1 MLYICGKNY
10 NKYGLD
16 QRSQHIINLG
26 DISMHVKGR
35 EIKPLK
41 INESFHITYKSSFI
55 GYYGITEE
63 VKKFALANQ
72 NKNLLLIIADHIS
85 NADLI
90 ALKNEKNIIL
100 HDKNLYVVSDDL
112 IVDGNN
118 KKTYTFGDTN
128 FSIIEK
134 VQPKELPKPEGIDVS
149 DNSPE

>member
-10 NKYGLD
+10 NAYRLNRRSNIIKLDENIPYGSLA
-16 QRSQHIINLG
+16 
-26 DISMHVKGR
+26 
-35 EIKPLK
+35 K
-41 INESFHITYKSSFI
+41 INESFHISYKSNFI
-55 GYYGITEE
+55 GFYGVTEE

-100 HDKNLYVVSDDL
+100 HDKNLYVVHDDPTL
-112 IVDGNN
+112 PYILDENN

-134 VQPKELPKPEGIDVS
+134 LQPKELPKPEGIDVS
-149 DNSPE
+149 NNSPE